1 MALADGD
8 GTFAAAQ
15 YSKPATGDFSSYA
28 AHIGDFNGDG
38 VSDLVAAYDGPGGL
52 SANVS
57 LANGDGT
64 LAAAQY
70 SKSATGDFSSYAAH
84 VGDFDGDGISDL
96 VWTKSD
102 GSGLYAQVAL
112 ANGDGTLAAAVG
124 ELLGLRGPCGGFR
137 RGRDLGP
144 GLDPRP
150 RDLLRD
156 LLGHAISCSKKGP
169 WWTPPA
175 TDLHRGSVRPGG
187 AFERQR
193 DPGRRPAQQPE
204 LRIHR
209 SFPGYGAGTGD
220 FDGDGLADL
229 VWAGALTTST
239 ETCSATRSVTRS
251 VAHRA
256 VPRRPGKDRPV
267 LPPICTGGL
276 YAYTAVAEPEN
287 SPEDFGLVS
296 AITSATGP
304 SYALDYAPL
313 TDGDVYTKDTGGGDT
328 DNAACALPCLDL
340 QAPLYA
346 VEELTTDHGSSLTHR
361 MTYRYGG
368 LKADVEGRGLLGFRW
383 MKVKDEVTGV
393 FTSSEYAQEFP
404 HIGEVSAISWFLDD
418 GTVLSAEENTWS
430 ALALNDG
437 KTRFPYVSESVA
449 ETYEL
454 DDGPDNEP
462 VTTVT
467 TTRSYDDYGN
477 VTLLTLTTAGA
488 GGPFARTT
496 TSSYTND
503 TANWLLG
510 LPSCARAV
518 STAPGQ
524 AARTRTS
531 GFAYDATTGLLIK
544 GVIEP
549 RASDVAGCASTAAGA
564 GLTLVTAYSHDGFGN
579 RTTATLSGPGLA
591 ARTTTTVW
599 GEHDGSWALS
609 ANGRFP
615 VKRSNALGHSE
626 RRRYDGAHGVLVRLE
641 GPNGLETAW
650 EYDGFGRAVRETRA
664 DGGETAIAYLAC
676 TATGVTCPAGAVLAV
691 RTETTGAPTRL
702 RYLDRRGLAVRLETE
717 GFEGSAVYQDSE
729 YDALGRLTRRSRP
742 YYTGET
748 AEWTSFTHDEIGR
761 VTRETRPD
769 GSWTDRVHDGL
780 VDGKLRQRLK
790 VFATGSA
797 AGDAAARILTRDG
810 DALGRVV
817 KLTDPLGNATGYT
830 YDALG
835 NLLSVSD
842 AKNNLATRGYDLRG
856 RRTGL
861 SDPDLGDW
869 TYSYNALGELAWRTD
884 AKGRTVSLG
893 YDALGRLRRRTEA
906 EGTTTW
912 IYDGALK
919 GKGRL
924 HLVIGPDG
932 YMRRHAYDH
941 LGRPASETLTIA
953 GEDFTISRTYDGAS
967 RLARLTYPET
977 GVALGRTYTAT
988 GYAQS
993 VYDVEAPATVYWTAQ
1008 TLNAEGMITEAAL
1021 GNGIGTSWTYD
1032 AETGLIET
1040 IQSGTGDTAG
1050 VQDLG
1055 YVFDSFGNLTARED
1069 FLQDVYEQFTFDD
1082 LNRLTG
1088 ATVYDADD
1096 DSERAAKTYSF
1107 DAIGNIVNKSDVGA
1121 ADYVYGTGNAAG
1133 AGDAGP
1139 HAVISAGGNTYAYD
1153 DNGNMTS
1160 GAGRTIAWTGF
1171 NKPRTV
1177 ADATT
1182 ATTFDYGPERARI
1195 RQTKVQGATTTTIT
1209 YVAGLFEQI
1218 AKTGAATKYVHYIF
1232 AAGTR
1237 IAVYTTDDA
1246 PSPSITLRYLHRDHL
1261 GSVDTITG
1269 PAGAVIERLSYD
1281 AFGKRRT
1288 ASGTE
1293 AWKDAALAISA
1304 TETPRG
1310 FTDHEHLDDFQ
1321 LVHMNGRVYDPH
1333 LGRFMSA
1340 DPFIRL
1346 PAARRPRPSPGPR
1359 LVAPRRPG
1367 GAENNPHPP
1376 RPSTSAPPARPVRGA
1391 ALATPGGGWSGLLG
1405 PRRHRLHGTRV
1416 HAEPFIRLPVN
1427 AQGLNRYTYALNNPL
1442 SFTDPSGYAPAGSY
1456 AGGIAGHLAGLARA
1470 ANRGPGPPAGRPDTK
1485 AG

>member
-1 MALADGD
+1 M
-8 GTFAAAQ
+8 
-15 YSKPATGDFSSYA
+15 ATGPWPRPS
-28 AHIGDFNGDG
+28 GN
-38 VSDLVAAYDGPGGL
+38 
-52 SANVS
+52 
-57 LANGDGT
+57 
-64 LAAAQY
+64 Y
-70 SKSATGDFSSYAAH
+70 SGYAAH

-96 VWTKSD
+96 AWTRALATSSGTCSVTRSAVPRRD
-102 GSGLYAQVAL
+102 HGGHHPPPICTGGLYAQVAL
-112 ANGDGTLAAAVG
+112 SNGNGTLAAA
-124 ELLGLRGPCGGFR
+124 
-137 RGRDLGP
+137 
-144 GLDPRP
+144 
-150 RDLLRD
+150 
-156 LLGHAISCSKKGP
+156 
-169 WWTPPA
+169 
-175 TDLHRGSVRPGG
+175 
-187 AFERQR
+187 QR
-193 DPGRRPAQQPE
+193 SNPSSG
-204 LRIHR
+204 

-276 YAYTAVAEPEN
+276 YAYTAVAD

-1367 GAENNPHPP
+1367 GAENNPHHRARPP
-1376 RPSTSAPPARPVRGA
+1376 RHRRPGPCAAPRSRPPAAVGPGSSDPAGTGSTAPACTPSPSSASPSTPRASIDTPTPSTTHSRSPIHQGTRPPAPTPA
-1391 ALATPGGGWSGLLG
+1391 ASPAISQASQE
-1405 PRRHRLHGTRV
+1405 RLTG
-1416 HAEPFIRLPVN
+1416 
-1427 AQGLNRYTYALNNPL
+1427 
-1442 SFTDPSGYAPAGSY
+1442 
-1456 AGGIAGHLAGLARA
+1456 
-1470 ANRGPGPPAGRPDTK
+1470 GPGPPAGRPDTK